1 MSIDKLLAT
10 VAFVVIA
17 AAQIGSTVGAESAT
31 SIRRQMVKAEQEFI
45 TLYNKLNAD
54 PRFEVDCRQDR
65 PTGSNFSLRVCE
77 PRYRQKAKQ
86 AAVSD
91 RVASVEHAAAGGEGP
106 STSGAPPAS
115 LDEGYRQNVLD
126 LMQKSAELRS
136 LGEKRDALQK
146 LLDNRS

>member
-1 MSIDKLLAT
+1 MGIGTRFAIL
-10 VAFVVIA
+10 VFVLMA
-17 AAQIGSTVGAESAT
+17 AAQSGRAAGAESAA

-45 TLYNKLNAD
+45 ALYNKLNAD
-54 PRFEVDCRQDR
+54 PRFEVVCRQDK
-65 PTGSNFSLRVCE
+65 PTGSNFTSRVCE
-77 PRYRQKAKQ
+77 PRYRQLAKQ
-86 AAVSD
+86 AATAE

-136 LGEKRDALQK
+136 LGEKRDALQATLRGLK
-146 LLDNRS
+146 